1 MINIKLILLD
11 ETSGLLKTLLND
23 VKTLQKD
30 AKSLGK
36 NQVLQFK
43 QFCKKIFL
51 DSNFFFQFQRRNF
64 IFSSYGVN
72 CRYRFF

>member
-43 QFCKKIFL
+43 NFVKKYF
-51 DSNFFFQFQRRNF
+51 
-64 IFSSYGVN
+64 
-72 CRYRFF
+72 